1 MPLSAA
7 SFNTRKQVDFE
18 EVQETVNRLAA
29 HNGVTA
35 VLILNKN
42 GDIVTQTGTG
52 KAFVGNTRLLKATL
66 DAAATYVGSLPSD
79 DGVAEPSTTSNK
91 PLTKEEREKKIIKG
105 MENLSFVRIRTHVE
119 EVLVAPKYNYVLV
132 VVQDPSL
139 GEL

>member
-79 DGVAEPSTTSNK
+79 DGVEPTPEAAK
-91 PLTKEEREKKIIKG
+91 PLTKEEREKKIVKG